1 MKMASYPL
9 SLVSGKL
16 RIGRTNGRLI
26 IIIINNYGK
35 PTCMFSTRFFM
46 HLNTSLYLANA
57 GIPLFTQSVFYQI
70 ILLIPIIA
78 IEAYVHQKLL
88 NISIL
93 KAIFI
98 AFITNIISTIGGGF
112 IILCIGAFI
121 GHIVFQTTV
130 PVQPGSFP
138 FLPLEIMI
146 TLIPMFFFSVYLELL
161 IGSWGLKIIEKSHV
175 NKSFLMANL
184 FTYLMLE
191 ILAFTQLVKGYIE
204 GRG

>member
-1 MKMASYPL
+1 
-9 SLVSGKL
+9 
-16 RIGRTNGRLI
+16 
-26 IIIINNYGK
+26 
-35 PTCMFSTRFFM
+35 MFSTSFFM
-46 HLNTSLYLANA
+46 HLNTSLYLANS
-57 GIPLFTQSVFYQI
+57 GIPLFSQSVFYQI

-78 IEAYVHQKLL
+78 IEAYIHKKLL
-88 NISIL
+88 NLSIL

-112 IILCIGAFI
+112 IIVCIGAFI
-121 GHIVFQTTV
+121 GYLVFHTSV

-146 TLIPMFFFSVYLELL
+146 TLIPMFFFSVVLELF
-161 IGSWGLKIIEKSHV
+161 IGSLGLKRIEKGKV
-175 NKSFLMANL
+175 NKSFVSANF

-191 ILAFTQLVKGYIE
+191 ILAVTQLLKGYIE

>member
-1 MKMASYPL
+1 
-9 SLVSGKL
+9 
-16 RIGRTNGRLI
+16 
-26 IIIINNYGK
+26 
-35 PTCMFSTRFFM
+35 MFSTSFFM

-57 GIPLFTQSVFYQI
+57 GVPLFTQSVVYQI
-70 ILLIPIIA
+70 ILLIPIVA

-88 NISIL
+88 NLSIL

-121 GHIVFQTTV
+121 GHIVFHTTV

-161 IGSWGLKIIEKSHV
+161 IGSWGVKKIEKSKV
-175 NKSFLMANL
+175 NKSFLIANL

>member
-1 MKMASYPL
+1 MASYPL
-9 SLVSGKL
+9 SLVSAKL
-16 RIGRTNGRLI
+16 RVGRTNGRLI
-26 IIIINNYGK
+26 LIINNYGQ
-35 PTCMFSTRFFM
+35 PTSMFSISFFM

-57 GIPLFTQSVFYQI
+57 GIPLFSQSVFYQI

-78 IEAYVHQKLL
+78 IEACIHKKLL
-88 NISIL
+88 NLSIL

-161 IGSWGLKIIEKSHV
+161 IGSWGLKIIEKSQV
-175 NKSFLMANL
+175 NKSFLIANL

-191 ILAFTQLVKGYIE
+191 VLALTQLLKGYIE

>member
-16 RIGRTNGRLI
+16 RVGRTKGRL
-26 IIIINNYGK
+26 IIIINNYGR
-35 PTCMFSTRFFM
+35 PTSMFSTSFFIQF
-46 HLNTSLYLANA
+46 NTSLYLANA

-70 ILLIPIIA
+70 LLLIPIIA
-78 IEAYVHQKLL
+78 IEAYIHKKLL
-88 NISIL
+88 NLSII
-93 KAIFI
+93 KALVI

-112 IILCIGAFI
+112 IIVCIGAFI
-121 GHIVFQTTV
+121 GYIVFHTSV

-146 TLIPMFFFSVYLELL
+146 TLIPMFFFSVFLELF
-161 IGSWGLKIIEKSHV
+161 IGSFGLTRIEKDKV
-175 NKSFLMANL
+175 NKSFLIANL

>member
-1 MKMASYPL
+1 
-9 SLVSGKL
+9 
-16 RIGRTNGRLI
+16 
-26 IIIINNYGK
+26 
-35 PTCMFSTRFFM
+35 MFSTSFFM
-46 HLNTSLYLANA
+46 HLNTSLYLANS
-57 GIPLFTQSVFYQI
+57 GIPLFSQSVFYQI

-78 IEAYVHQKLL
+78 IEAYIHKKLL
-88 NISIL
+88 NLSML

-112 IILCIGAFI
+112 IIVCIGAFI
-121 GHIVFQTTV
+121 GYLVFHTSV

-146 TLIPMFFFSVYLELL
+146 TLIPMFFFSVVLELF
-161 IGSWGLKIIEKSHV
+161 IGSFGLKRIEKGKV
-175 NKSFLMANL
+175 NKLFVSANF

-191 ILAFTQLVKGYIE
+191 ILAVTLLVKGYIE

>member
-1 MKMASYPL
+1 
-9 SLVSGKL
+9 
-16 RIGRTNGRLI
+16 
-26 IIIINNYGK
+26 
-35 PTCMFSTRFFM
+35 MFSTSFFM
-46 HLNTSLYLANA
+46 HLNTSLYLANS
-57 GIPLFTQSVFYQI
+57 GIPLFSQSVLYQI

-78 IEAYVHQKLL
+78 IEAYIHKKLL
-88 NISIL
+88 NLSIL

-112 IILCIGAFI
+112 IIVCIGAFI
-121 GHIVFQTTV
+121 GYLLFRTSV

-146 TLIPMFFFSVYLELL
+146 TLIPMFFFSVVLELF
-161 IGSWGLKIIEKSHV
+161 IGSFGLKRIEKGKV
-175 NKSFLMANL
+175 NQSFVSANF

-191 ILAFTQLVKGYIE
+191 ILAVTKLVKGYIE

>member
-1 MKMASYPL
+1 MASYPL
-9 SLVSGKL
+9 SIVSAKL
-16 RIGRTNGRLI
+16 RVGRTNGRLI
-26 IIIINNYGK
+26 IIINNYGK
-35 PTCMFSTRFFM
+35 PTSMFFISFFM

-78 IEAYVHQKLL
+78 IEAYIHKKLL
-88 NISIL
+88 NLSIL

-112 IILCIGAFI
+112 IIVCIGAFI
-121 GHIVFQTTV
+121 GHIVFHTTV

-161 IGSWGLKIIEKSHV
+161 IGSWGVKKIEKSKF
-175 NKSFLMANL
+175 NKSFLIANL

>member
-1 MKMASYPL
+1 MASYPL
-9 SLVSGKL
+9 SIVSAKL
-16 RIGRTNGRLI
+16 RVGRTNGRLI
-26 IIIINNYGK
+26 ILINNYGK
-35 PTCMFSTRFFM
+35 PTSMFSTSFSM

-78 IEAYVHQKLL
+78 IEAYIHKKLL
-88 NISIL
+88 NLSIL

-121 GHIVFQTTV
+121 GHIVFHTTV

-146 TLIPMFFFSVYLELL
+146 TLIPMFFFSVYLESL
-161 IGSWGLKIIEKSHV
+161 IGSWGVKKIEKSQV
-175 NKSFLMANL
+175 NKSFFIANL

>member
-1 MKMASYPL
+1 MASYPL
-9 SLVSGKL
+9 SIVSGKL
-16 RIGRTNGRLI
+16 RVGRTNGRLI
-26 IIIINNYGK
+26 IIINNYGRA
-35 PTCMFSTRFFM
+35 TSMFYTSFFM

-70 ILLIPIIA
+70 ILLVPIIA
-78 IEAYVHQKLL
+78 IEAYIHKKIL
-88 NISIL
+88 NLRIL

-112 IILCIGAFI
+112 IIVFIGAFI
-121 GHIVFQTTV
+121 GEIVFHTSV

-146 TLIPMFFFSVYLELL
+146 TLIPMFVFSVVLELF
-161 IGSWGLKIIEKSHV
+161 IGCLGLKIIEKGKV
-175 NKSFLMANL
+175 NKLFVSANF

-191 ILAFTQLVKGYIE
+191 ILAVTQLVKGYIE